1 MNAWTPFSLKHL
13 AALFLWAMFLP
24 TAVFA
29 EGADEAA
36 TNSITSVDY
45 TVMQGGKIV
54 LKVGLKQP
62 PATQPAGFT
71 INNPPR
77 VALDFPNTA
86 NALGK
91 SSINIGE
98 GALRSV
104 NVVQSGKRTR
114 LVLNLSRN
122 TPYDTTIQGNNVMI
136 ALQGE
141 AASAAAETRTTH
153 FAEAGA
159 ASSAHSLRDVDFRRG
174 KNGEGRIVVDLS
186 DPNVGI
192 DMRQQGK
199 NLIIDLLNTTVPKN
213 LERRMDV
220 TDFGTPVMM
229 VDTFSQGT
237 TARIVVEP
245 KGEWE
250 HSAYQADRQFIVDVK
265 PVVEDPSKLIRGK
278 RYTGEKL
285 SLNFQN
291 VEVRA
296 VLQVIADFTGLNI
309 ITSDTVTGNLTLRLK
324 DVPWD
329 QALDIILQS
338 RGLSMRKNGNVVW
351 IAPSDELATKEK
363 LELEAKQQILDLEPL
378 HTETFHL
385 RFQRAENFV
394 KMLTDEKQRILSK
407 RGSAVIDPRTN
418 TLFIQDTPT
427 KMDEIRSLIAQVDV
441 PVKQVMIESRIVEA
455 TDNFSKNI
463 GARLGIVD
471 QTASNLNTGG
481 FPVSS
486 GGNTRVTVG
495 GQTEV
500 PGYFTGQNA
509 TTPNYSGAAPNSM
522 NVDMAAANTGGFRA
536 GALAV
541 TLFRAGVAR
550 FLNLELSA
558 LQADGR
564 GKIISNPRVV
574 TADQVEATIEQG
586 TEIPYQQ
593 ATSSGATSVSFKK
606 ASLSLKVKPQIT
618 PDDNVIMDLKVN
630 KDSPD
635 YQNIT
640 AGVPPISTKQITTQV
655 LVENGGT
662 VVIGGIY
669 TQDESDKIAKVPLLG
684 DIPVLGI
691 FFKNTSKTDNKT
703 ELLVFVTPRILK
715 ESLNLR

>member
-1 MNAWTPFSLKHL
+1 MSVWTPFSLKHV
-13 AALFLWAMFLP
+13 AALCVWAMFLP
-24 TAVFA
+24 AVAMA
-29 EGADEAA
+29 EGEEPAENA
-36 TNSITSVDY
+36 ITGIDY
-45 TVMQGGKIV
+45 TVLQGGKVV

-62 PATQPAGFT
+62 LANQPAGFT

-77 VALDFPNTA
+77 IALDFPNTA
-86 NALGK
+86 NGLGK
-91 SSINIGE
+91 SAINIGE

-122 TPYDTTIQGNNVMI
+122 IPYDTTVEGNDVMI
-136 ALQGE
+136 ALQGVGP
-141 AASAAAETRTTH
+141 SATVSARTTH
-153 FAEAGA
+153 FAEAPVNGGG
-159 ASSAHSLRDVDFRRG
+159 HSLRDVDFRRG
-174 KNGEGRIVVDLS
+174 RSGEGRIVVDLS
-186 DPNVGI
+186 DANTGI
-192 DMRQQGK
+192 DIRQQGK
-199 NLIIDLLNTTVPKN
+199 NLIIDLINTAVPKN

-220 TDFGTPVMM
+220 TDFGTPVLM
-229 VDTFSQGT
+229 VDTFAQGNN
-237 TARIVVEP
+237 ARIVVEP

-265 PVVEDPSKLIRGK
+265 ALQEDPSKLIRGK
-278 RYTGEKL
+278 RYTGDKL

-338 RGLSMRKNGNVVW
+338 RGLSMRKNGTVVW

-385 RFQRAENFV
+385 RFQRAENFIKV
-394 KMLTDEKQRILSK
+394 LTDEKQRILSK

-427 KMDEIRSLIAQVDV
+427 KMEEVRLLIAQVDV

-455 TDNFSKNI
+455 TDSFAKSL
-463 GARLGIVD
+463 GARLGFHD
-471 QTASNLNTGG
+471 QSGQG
-481 FPVSS
+481 FPLSS
-486 GGNTRVTVG
+486 GSKARAVIGA
-495 GQTEV
+495 QLED
-500 PGYFTGQNA
+500 PGYHTGQASDIPTFNNNA
-509 TTPNYSGAAPNSM
+509 L
-522 NVDMAAANTGGFRA
+522 NVNMAATDATQSGFRPSA
-536 GALAV
+536 ISFV
-541 TLFRAGVAR
+541 LFKRGVAR

-564 GKIISNPRVV
+564 GKVIANPRVV
-574 TADQVEATIEQG
+574 TADQVEAHIEDG
-586 TEIPYQQ
+586 VEIPYQQ
-593 ATSSGATSVSFKK
+593 ATSSGATSISFKK
-606 ASLSLKVKPQIT
+606 ATLRLTVKPQIT

-630 KDSPD
+630 KDSRGAETVSGPAID
-635 YQNIT
+635 
-640 AGVPPISTKQITTQV
+640 TKQIATQV

-662 VVIGGIY
+662 VAIGGIY
-669 TQDESDKIAKVPLLG
+669 IQEEKESVGKVPVLG
-684 DIPVLGI
+684 DIPILG
-691 FFKNTSKTDNKT
+691 FLFKNTTTSDTKR
-703 ELLVFVTPRILK
+703 ELLIFVTPRILK

>member
-1 MNAWTPFSLKHL
+1 MNVRTPFSFKHV
-13 AALFLWAMFLP
+13 AALCLWALLLP
-24 TAVFA
+24 MSVFA
-29 EGADEAA
+29 EEGGEAV
-36 TNSITSVDY
+36 NSVTSIDY
-45 TVMQGGKIV
+45 TVLQGGKVV
-54 LKVGLKQP
+54 LKIGLKAP
-62 PATQPAGFT
+62 LANPPAGFT

-77 VALDFPNTA
+77 IALDLPDTA
-86 NALGK
+86 NGLGK
-91 SSINIGE
+91 SNINVGE
-98 GALRSV
+98 GVLRSV

-122 TPYDTTIQGNNVMI
+122 TPYDTTMEGNNVLI
-136 ALQGE
+136 ALQG
-141 AASAAAETRTTH
+141 AGSSAAVATRTTH
-153 FAEAGA
+153 FAEASPGA
-159 ASSAHSLRDVDFRRG
+159 TVQSLRDVDFRRG
-174 KNGEGRIVVDLS
+174 KNGEGRVVIDLS
-186 DPNVGI
+186 DPNTGI
-192 DMRQQGK
+192 DIRQQGK
-199 NLIIDLLNTTVPKN
+199 NLIIDLLNTVVPKN

-220 TDFGTPVMM
+220 TDLATPVVM
-229 VDTFSQGT
+229 VDTFAQGNN
-237 TARIVVEP
+237 ARIVVEP

-250 HSAYQADRQFIVDVK
+250 HSAYQADRQFIVDIK
-265 PVVEDPSKLIRGK
+265 PVQEDPSKLIRGK
-278 RYTGEKL
+278 RYTGDKL

-338 RGLSMRKNGNVVW
+338 RGLSMRKNGTVVW

-385 RFQRAENFV
+385 RFQRAENFIQV
-394 KMLTDEKQRILSK
+394 LTNSAQRILSK
-407 RGSAVIDPRTN
+407 RGSAVIDARTN

-427 KMDEIRSLIAQVDV
+427 KMEEVRALIAQVDV

-455 TDNFSKNI
+455 VDNFSKNL

-471 QTASNLNTGG
+471 QTASG
-481 FPVSS
+481 FPISS
-486 GGNTRVTVG
+486 GGQTRAVLG
-495 GQTEV
+495 GQMEV
-500 PGYFTGQNA
+500 PGYYTGQVKDQ
-509 TTPNYSGAAPNSM
+509 PNFSGAAPNSL
-522 NVDMAAANTGGFRA
+522 NINMAAANTGGFQP
-536 GALAV
+536 GALSFV
-541 TLFRAGVAR
+541 LFRSGVAR

-593 ATSSGATSVSFKK
+593 STSSGATSVSFKK

-662 VVIGGIY
+662 VVVGGIY
-669 TQDESDKIAKVPLLG
+669 TQDESEKTAKVPVLG
-684 DIPVLGI
+684 DIPILGLL
-691 FFKNTSKTDNKT
+691 FKNTSKTDNKT
-703 ELLVFVTPRILK
+703 ELLIFVTPRILK

>member
-1 MNAWTPFSLKHL
+1 MNAWTPFSLKHV
-13 AALFLWAMFLP
+13 AALFLWALLLP
-24 TAVFA
+24 TTVSA
-29 EGADEAA
+29 EGAED
-36 TNSITSVDY
+36 TTDNSITSIDY
-45 TVMQGGKIV
+45 TALQGGKVV

-62 PATQPAGFT
+62 LATQPAGFT

-77 VALDFPNTA
+77 IALDFPNTA
-86 NALGK
+86 NGLGK
-91 SSINIGE
+91 STVNIGE

-122 TPYDTTIQGNNVMI
+122 TPYDTTIEGNNVMI
-136 ALQGE
+136 ALEGVGP
-141 AASAAAETRTTH
+141 SATVATRTTH
-153 FAEAGA
+153 FPEAGT
-159 ASSAHSLRDVDFRRG
+159 SVGGHSLRDVDFRRG

-199 NLIIDLLNTTVPKN
+199 NLVIDLLNTSVPKN

-220 TDFGTPVMM
+220 TDFGTPVLM
-229 VDTFSQGT
+229 VDTFAQGNN
-237 TARIVVEP
+237 ARIVVEP

-250 HSAYQADRQFIVDVK
+250 HSAYQADRQFIVDIK
-265 PVVEDPSKLIRGK
+265 PIVEDPSKLIRGK
-278 RYTGEKL
+278 RYTGDKL

-351 IAPSDELATKEK
+351 IAPTDELATKEK

-385 RFQRAENFV
+385 RFQRADNFV
-394 KMLTDEKQRILSK
+394 KVLTDEKQRILSK

-418 TLFIQDTPT
+418 TLFIQDTPS
-427 KMDEIRSLIAQVDV
+427 KMDEVRGLIAQVDV

-455 TDNFSKNI
+455 TDSFARNL
-463 GARLGIVD
+463 GARLGIHD
-471 QTASNLNTGG
+471 QTGNGW
-481 FPVSS
+481 PVSS
-486 GGNTRVTVG
+486 GGGTRATVG
-495 GQTEV
+495 GSFEDT
-500 PGYFTGQNA
+500 GYHTGQISD
-509 TTPNYSGAAPNSM
+509 TPTVPQFL
-522 NVDMAAANTGGFRA
+522 NVNMAAASVAGFNP

-541 TLFRAGVAR
+541 TLFRSGASR
-550 FLNLELSA
+550 FLNLELTA
-558 LQADGR
+558 LQSDGR

-574 TADQVEATIEQG
+574 TSDQVEATIEQG
-586 TEIPYQQ
+586 TEIPYI
-593 ATSSGATSVSFKK
+593 TPGSGTANIPAVAFKK
-606 ASLSLKVKPQIT
+606 ATLSLKVKPQIT

-630 KDSPD
+630 KDAPD

-640 AGVPPISTKQITTQV
+640 AGVPPINTKQISTQV
-655 LVENGGT
+655 LIENGGT
-662 VVIGGIY
+662 VAIGGIY
-669 TQDESDKIAKVPLLG
+669 VQDESERITKVPLFG
-684 DIPVLGI
+684 DIPVLGNL
-691 FFKNTSKTDNKT
+691 FKNTTKGDNKT
-703 ELLVFVTPRILK
+703 ELLIFVTPRIMK